1 MHYVYILQSEKLN
14 RYYIGY
20 TANITTRLEFHENS
34 EARKFTYNAD
44 DWELVFS
51 LECETKT
58 QALAIEKH
66 IKMMKSKT
74 YIQNL
79 LIYPE
84 MAAKLREKYKLW
96 PYDR

>member
-44 DWELVFS
+44 DWDLVFS

-66 IKMMKSKT
+66 IKMMKSKNIHSKPT
-74 YIQNL
+74 DISRNGSKVERKIQTL
-79 LIYPE
+79 TI
-84 MAAKLREKYKLW
+84 
-96 PYDR
+96 